1 MSATNG
7 KYLGEEAIRDRQR
20 GMVALKTLRLAWF
33 SALGVIVIAVY
44 LVSQA
49 FFGSAVERLIKSTDR
64 NTEAINAAIRIK
76 QTQPTR

>member
-44 LVSQA
+44 LLSQA
-49 FFGSAVERLIKSTDR
+49 FYGTAVDRLVNALDR
-64 NTEAINAAIRIK
+64 NTEVRRAANRK
-76 QTQPTR
+76 